1 MFEINNIYYRNNYTK
16 NVFSNFLNN
25 YIYENNLFYIYENN
39 LFYIYENNYIYDN
52 NLFYKDII
60 NLSDNLFI
68 KNFFLK
74 RLKNKTNIIMI

>member
-25 YIYENNLFYIYENN
+25 YIYENN